1 MRHNIIHWFL
11 NTLVAAGMTLCA
23 VSCGDDGSWSNL
35 DPGTGQHPDAEKP
48 TEVTLR
54 LKVSVLG
61 DTPQTRAYPG
71 VPDDGSFE
79 DPATEYERL
88 HTLRVIIVDSLGKV
102 EHNRMVNL
110 DKDGNVINDNLEFR
124 ISVPWIKEEN
134 GKEHFGVAN
143 KKIWLFGNEKAA
155 NPAVCDAM
163 VSVKL
168 TETGAALTQDQMDAY
183 KNNGNMALDLLSVG
197 TTFCGA
203 FDKVHGWA
211 TVEAQPQTALQS
223 AVLTREEGKPFID
236 NSGTEKQYVPM
247 NEFFDIS
254 ITPDDLK
261 KSEGGTI
268 LRVTKDLFVT
278 RSLVKFTF
286 SAQFAET
293 NLNNERM
300 RISKITVT
308 DIAKNGYYIP
318 NATYYDPGKYT
329 KSNNENGGRWITQFA
344 VPQNV
349 VKSSYTF
356 IPPAGENDSFLVLK
370 EEPAKG
376 KRNVYTAYKYFP
388 ETKLSGD
395 NRYYVSLK
403 AEVYNDET
411 NSWDELSYGPV
422 PLRGLASNPVDLLDI
437 PRNTH
442 VYVNFLF
449 NDYGVNAVVDL
460 VPYTG
465 VWLEPEFGIPTTE

>member
-11 NTLVAAGMTLCA
+11 NTLAVMGLALCA

-71 VPDDGSFE
+71 VPDGSFE

-110 DKDGNVINDNLEFR
+110 DRGGNVINDNLEFR

-143 KKIWLFGNEKAA
+143 KKIWLFGNEKTA

-163 VSVKL
+163 VGVKL
-168 TETGAALTQDQMDAY
+168 TQDGAALTQDQMDAY

-197 TTFCGA
+197 TSFCSTEITE
-203 FDKVHGWA
+203 DKVWA
-211 TVEAQPQTALQS
+211 ENALKS
-223 AVLTREEGKPFID
+223 VVLTRLDGQPFID
-236 NSGTEKQYVPM
+236 NSGAEKQYIPM
-247 NEFFDIS
+247 NEFFTLNIQPTEFQQS
-254 ITPDDLK
+254 T
-261 KSEGGTI
+261 GGTI
-268 LRVTKDLFVT
+268 FRVTKDLFVT

-300 RISKITVT
+300 RISEITVT

-356 IPPAGENDSFLVLK
+356 IPPAGENDSFLVMK

-388 ETKLSGD
+388 ETKLSGTE
-395 NRYYVSLK
+395 RYYVSLK
-403 AEVYNDET
+403 ARLYNEETGNEEVN
-411 NSWDELSYGPV
+411 ELSYGPV
-422 PLRGLASNPVDLLDI
+422 PLRGLASNPVDLLNI

-449 NDYGVNAVVDL
+449 NDFGVNAVVDL

>member
-23 VSCGDDGSWSNL
+23 VSCGDVGSWSNL

-71 VPDDGSFE
+71 VPDGSFE

-203 FDKVHGWA
+203 YDNVNGWGSA
-211 TVEAQPQTALQS
+211 EAQAQTALQS
-223 AVLTREEGKPFID
+223 AVLTREDGKPFID
-236 NSGTEKQYVPM
+236 NSAAESDMQYVPM

-268 LRVTKDLFVT
+268 FRVTKDLFVT

-286 SAQFAET
+286 SAQFGDDYPSDKWD
-293 NLNNERM
+293 M
-300 RISKITVT
+300 KITEIKI
-308 DIAKNGYYIP
+308 DKLAKSSFLIP
-318 NATYYDPGKYT
+318 DKTKYDPGKYEVLT
-329 KSNNENGGRWITQFA
+329 SQPEGRKIISFEVPTEAADEGFIFLPKSFPVMKT
-344 VPQNV
+344 
-349 VKSSYTF
+349 
-356 IPPAGENDSFLVLK
+356 PPATTES
-370 EEPAKG
+370 E
-376 KRNVYTAYKYFP
+376 NVYSAFMYFP
-388 ETKLSGD
+388 ETKVSD
-395 NRYYVSLK
+395 NFKVTVKTVVSEK
-403 AEVYNDET
+403 NVEGPSESFVHT
-411 NSWDELSYGPV
+411 YGPM
-422 PLRGLASNPVDLLDI
+422 PLQSPEKEL

-442 VYVNFLF
+442 VYVNFTF
-449 NDYGVNAVVDL
+449 NPGSIKCQVDV

-465 VWLEPEFGIPTTE
+465 VWLDPIFGVNRD

>member
-1 MRHNIIHWFL
+1 MIKIRNKIREWLSGLRSSLPGAFAL
-11 NTLVAAGMTLCA
+11 AMTLLA
-23 VSCGDDGSWSNL
+23 ASCGSN
-35 DPGTGQHPDAEKP
+35 DVPEPNPGPNPDSGREDV
-48 TEVTLR
+48 EVTLR

-61 DTPQTRAYPG
+61 DDIAKTRAF
-71 VPDDGSFE
+71 PDEGDNGFQA
-79 DPATEYERL
+79 PATKYEKL
-88 HTLRVIIVDSLGKV
+88 HTLRVIIVDSLGNI

-110 DKDGNVINDNLEFR
+110 NDAQQIVDGNLEFKVT
-124 ISVPWIKEEN
+124 VPYVQVPIN
-134 GKEHFGVAN
+134 GVNVTIPVVGHKRV
-143 KKIWLFGNEKAA
+143 WLFGNEKAA
-155 NPAVCDAM
+155 NTDICRTFVEKGYISQPLMENIVNGGE
-163 VSVKL
+163 L
-168 TETGAALTQDQMDAY
+168 AL
-183 KNNGNMALDLLSVG
+183 GLLEAG
-197 TTFCGA
+197 KKFP
-203 FDKVHGWA
+203 KE
-211 TVEAQPQTALQS
+211 TVEAIELR
-223 AVLTREEGKPFID
+223 REAGSPYID
-236 NSGTEKQYVPM
+236 NSGSENTCSYIPM
-247 NEFFDIS
+247 SEFFDVS
-254 ITPDDLK
+254 IDPVK
-261 KSEGGTI
+261 AI
-268 LRVTKDLFVT
+268 VTDGQASYIQTEHMFLT

-286 SAQFAET
+286 SARFGED
-293 NLNNERM
+293 NLSNDEKM
-300 RISKITVT
+300 RISAISVT
-308 DIAKNGYYIP
+308 DLAERGYFLP
-318 NATYYDPGKYT
+318 NSTVYDTEKYT
-329 KSNNENGGRWITQFA
+329 ESTNKDDGRLITSFN

-349 VKSSYTF
+349 VKSLYKF